1 MGIVFDLAVFIF
13 SFFLVWF
20 SAGFIVS
27 GIERFSKKLS
37 ISAFAISF
45 IVLGLLTSIPELSIG
60 INSVIDRNPSIFAGN
75 LIGASF
81 ILFVLV
87 IPVLAILAGRVSL
100 AHELSGGKLVFSLL
114 VVLTP
119 LLLSIDGKLTRE
131 EGLLMM
137 ALYCGL
143 VYMIEKKKRFLE
155 KIHDDLLD
163 GKPDGLVNIVKII
176 IGSLVIFGA
185 SRLLVEKTELFSELF
200 SVSPF
205 LISLL
210 VLSVGTNIPE
220 IAIAIRSVIKR
231 NSAVAFGDYVGSAA
245 ANTFIFGLL
254 VLVNGT
260 FYLQAEKLFSTFVL
274 FTAGISVFYLLARS
288 RKSISRHE
296 AFFILI
302 FYVIFVIFEIVTGI

>member
-1 MGIVFDLAVFIF
+1 MGAVLDAVVFIL

-20 SAGFIVS
+20 SAGLIVS
-27 GIERFSKKLS
+27 GIEGFSKKLS
-37 ISAFAISF
+37 LSAFAISF
-45 IVLGLLTSIPELSIG
+45 FILGLLTSIPELSIG
-60 INSVIDRNPSIFAGN
+60 INSIIDRQPNIFAGN

-87 IPVLAILAGRVSL
+87 IPLLAILSGRVSL
-100 AHELSGGKLVFSLL
+100 AHELSGGRLVFSLM

-131 EGLLMM
+131 EGFLMIV
-137 ALYCGL
+137 LYGGL
-143 VYMIEKKKRFLE
+143 VYLIEKKKRFLE
-155 KIHDDLLD
+155 KIHDTVLD
-163 GKPDGLVNIVKII
+163 GKPDGLVSIMKIM

-185 SRLLVEKTELFSELF
+185 SRLLVEKTELFSEFF

-220 IAIAIRSVIKR
+220 IAIAIRSVIR
-231 NSAVAFGDYVGSAA
+231 HNTAVAFGDYVGSAA
-245 ANTFIFGLL
+245 ANTFIFGIL

-302 FYVIFVIFEIVTGI
+302 FYIIFVVFEVIVGI